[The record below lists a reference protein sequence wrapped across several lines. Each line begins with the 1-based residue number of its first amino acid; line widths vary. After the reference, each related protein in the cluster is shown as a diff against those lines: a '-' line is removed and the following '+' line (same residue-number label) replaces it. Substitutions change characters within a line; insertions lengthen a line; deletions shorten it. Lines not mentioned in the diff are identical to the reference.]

1 MPRSARL
8 VLPGIPLHVIQRGV
22 NRAALFI
29 DDEDRRH
36 YLRLLRNAC
45 RKQAVAIHAFVLM
58 GNHVHL
64 LITPSTVEG
73 LAPAMRQCGQNYVQ
87 YFNKRH
93 VRSGTLLEGRFKS
106 CLVDSDGYLLM
117 VHRYIELNPV
127 RAAMVAFPEEYR
139 WSSVRVYLGLEH
151 NPMLTTH
158 PCYTLLG
165 PTPEARANAYSEW
178 LRASIQPDERE
189 RIVIYVAQ
197 ERALGSPRFQDMVGR
212 ALQRSVVC
220 RPAGRPVKETG
231 DQQTIGQRPGTA

>member
-45 RKQAVAIHAFVLM
+45 QKQAIAVHAFVLM

-64 LITPSTVEG
+64 LMTPSTAEG
-73 LAPAMRQCGQNYVQ
+73 LVPAMRQCGQNYVQ
-87 YFNKRH
+87 YFNMRY

-127 RAAMVAFPEEYR
+127 RAAMVAFPEDYR
-139 WSSVRVYLGLEH
+139 WSSARVYLGLEH
-151 NPMLTTH
+151 NPMLTPH

-165 PTPEARANAYSEW
+165 PTPKARADAYGQW
-178 LRASIQPDERE
+178 LRASIQPQERE
-189 RIVIYVAQ
+189 RIVAYVAQ
-197 ERALGSPRFQDMVGR
+197 ERALGSRRFQDMVQQ
-212 ALQRSVVC
+212 ALQRSVVY
-220 RPAGRPVKETG
+220 RPAGRPVKESG
-231 DQQTIGQRPGTA
+231 D

>member
-73 LAPAMRQCGQNYVQ
+73 WAPPCG
-87 YFNKRH
+87 
-93 VRSGTLLEGRFKS
+93 S
-106 CLVDSDGYLLM
+106 
-117 VHRYIELNPV
+117 
-127 RAAMVAFPEEYR
+127 
-139 WSSVRVYLGLEH
+139 
-151 NPMLTTH
+151 
-158 PCYTLLG
+158 
-165 PTPEARANAYSEW
+165 
-178 LRASIQPDERE
+178 
-189 RIVIYVAQ
+189 
-197 ERALGSPRFQDMVGR
+197 VGR
-212 ALQRSVVC
+212 TMCSTSTSDMCGAVHCWR
-220 RPAGRPVKETG
+220 AGSNRAWWIPMVTC
-231 DQQTIGQRPGTA
+231 

>member
-1 MPRSARL
+1 M
-8 VLPGIPLHVIQRGV
+8 QRGV

-29 DDEDRRH
+29 DDEDRCH

-64 LITPSTVEG
+64 LITPSTAEG

-151 NPMLTTH
+151 NPMLTPH
-158 PCYTLLG
+158 PCYTFLG
-165 PTPEARANAYSEW
+165 QTAEARANAYSEW
-178 LRASIQPDERE
+178 LRPAFNQTNESGSWPTSHRSARWVARASKTW
-189 RIVIYVAQ
+189 
-197 ERALGSPRFQDMVGR
+197 LGGH
-212 ALQRSVVC
+212 C
-220 RPAGRPVKETG
+220 RGPWSAGRREDRSRRRATSRLSVSVPEPPDTPR
-231 DQQTIGQRPGTA
+231 INYLRPCY

>member
-64 LITPSTVEG
+64 LITPSTAEG

-106 CLVDSDGYLLM
+106 CLVDSDGYLMM

-151 NPMLTTH
+151 NPMLTPH

-231 DQQTIGQRPGTA
+231 D

>member
-151 NPMLTTH
+151 NPMLTPH

-231 DQQTIGQRPGTA
+231 D

>member
-29 DDEDRRH
+29 DDEDRCH

-64 LITPSTVEG
+64 LITPSTAEG

-151 NPMLTTH
+151 NPMLTPH

-231 DQQTIGQRPGTA
+231 D

>member
-151 NPMLTTH
+151 NPMLTPH

-197 ERALGSPRFQDMVGR
+197 ERALGSSRFQDMVGR

>member
-1 MPRSARL
+1 MPRSPRL

-29 DDEDRRH
+29 DDEDRHH
-36 YLRLLRNAC
+36 YLRLLRNGC

-64 LITPSTVEG
+64 LITPSTAEG

-151 NPMLTTH
+151 NPMLTPH

-165 PTPEARANAYSEW
+165 PTPQARANAYSEW

-189 RIVIYVAQ
+189 RIVTYVAQ

-220 RPAGRPVKETG
+220 RPTGRPVKETG
-231 DQQTIGQRPGTA
+231 D

>member
-151 NPMLTTH
+151 NPMLTPH

-165 PTPEARANAYSEW
+165 PSPEARANAYSEW

-231 DQQTIGQRPGTA
+231 D

>member
-1 MPRSARL
+1 MPRSPRL

-22 NRAALFI
+22 NRAALFV

-36 YLRLLRNAC
+36 YLRLLRTAC
-45 RKQAVAIHAFVLM
+45 RKHGVAIHAFVLM

-64 LITPSTVEG
+64 LITPSASEG

-93 VRSGTLLEGRFKS
+93 VRSGTLMQGRFKS

-127 RAAMVAFPEEYR
+127 RAALVAFPEDYR
-139 WSSVRVYLGLEH
+139 WSSARVYLGLEH
-151 NPMLTTH
+151 SPMLTPH
-158 PCYTLLG
+158 ACYNALG
-165 PTPEARANAYSEW
+165 PTPESRADAYGQW
-178 LRASIQPDERE
+178 LQAGIQPEERE
-189 RIVIYVAQ
+189 RIVAYVAQ
-197 ERALGSPRFQDMVGR
+197 ERALGSARFQGMVER

-220 RPAGRPVKETG
+220 RPGGRPVKG
-231 DQQTIGQRPGTA
+231 RVD

>member
-151 NPMLTTH
+151 NPMLTPH

>member
-151 NPMLTTH
+151 NPMLTPH

-220 RPAGRPVKETG
+220 RPAGRPVTETG
-231 DQQTIGQRPGTA
+231 D

>member
-45 RKQAVAIHAFVLM
+45 QKQAIAVHAFVLM

-64 LITPSTVEG
+64 LMTPSTAEG

-87 YFNKRH
+87 YFNKLY

-127 RAAMVAFPEEYR
+127 RAAMVAFPEDYR
-139 WSSVRVYLGLEH
+139 WSSARVYLGLEH
-151 NPMLTTH
+151 NPMLTPH

-165 PTPEARANAYSEW
+165 PTPKARADAYGQW
-178 LRASIQPDERE
+178 LRASIQPQERE
-189 RIVIYVAQ
+189 RIVAYVAQ
-197 ERALGSPRFQDMVGR
+197 ERALGSRRFQDMVQQ
-212 ALQRSVVC
+212 ALQRSVVY
-220 RPAGRPVKETG
+220 RPAGRPVKESG
-231 DQQTIGQRPGTA
+231 D

>member
-220 RPAGRPVKETG
+220 KPAGRPVKETG

>member
-29 DDEDRRH
+29 DDEDRHH

-151 NPMLTTH
+151 NPMLTPH

>member
-45 RKQAVAIHAFVLM
+45 RKHAIAIHAFVLM

-64 LITPSTVEG
+64 LMTPSAAEG

-87 YFNKRH
+87 YFNKRYA
-93 VRSGTLLEGRFKS
+93 RSGTLLEGRFKS

-127 RAAMVAFPEEYR
+127 RAAMVVLPEDYR
-139 WSSVRVYLGLEH
+139 WSSARVYLGLEQ
-151 NPMLTTH
+151 NPMLTPH
-158 PCYTLLG
+158 PCYTILG
-165 PTPEARANAYSEW
+165 STPKARADAYNQW
-178 LRASIQPDERE
+178 LMASVQPQERE
-189 RIVIYVAQ
+189 RIVAYVAQ
-197 ERALGSPRFQDMVGR
+197 ERALGSRRFQDMVQQ
-212 ALQRSVVC
+212 ALQRSVVY
-220 RPAGRPVKETG
+220 RPVGRPVKGSG
-231 DQQTIGQRPGTA
+231 D

>member
-45 RKQAVAIHAFVLM
+45 QKQAIAVHAFVLM

-64 LITPSTVEG
+64 LMTPSTAEG

-87 YFNKRH
+87 YFNMRY

-127 RAAMVAFPEEYR
+127 RAAMVAFPEDYR
-139 WSSVRVYLGLEH
+139 WSSARVYLGLEH
-151 NPMLTTH
+151 NPMLTPH

-165 PTPEARANAYSEW
+165 PTPKARADAYGQW
-178 LRASIQPDERE
+178 LRASIQPQERE
-189 RIVIYVAQ
+189 RIVAYVAQ
-197 ERALGSPRFQDMVGR
+197 ERALGSRRFQDMVQQ
-212 ALQRSVVC
+212 ALQRSVVY
-220 RPAGRPVKETG
+220 RPAGRPVKESR
-231 DQQTIGQRPGTA
+231 D

>member
-64 LITPSTVEG
+64 LITPSTAEG

-151 NPMLTTH
+151 NPMLTPH

-231 DQQTIGQRPGTA
+231 D

>member
-22 NRAALFI
+22 NRAALFV

-151 NPMLTTH
+151 NPMLTPH

>member
-1 MPRSARL
+1 MPRSPRL

-22 NRAALFI
+22 NRAALFV

-45 RKQAVAIHAFVLM
+45 RRCGVAIHAFVLM

-64 LITPSTVEG
+64 LLTPSAAEG

-106 CLVDSDGYLLM
+106 CLVDSDGYLMM

-151 NPMLTTH
+151 NPMLTPH

-165 PTPEARANAYSEW
+165 PTPEARAKAYGEW

-189 RIVIYVAQ
+189 RIVAYVAQ
-197 ERALGSPRFQDMVGR
+197 ERALGSPRFQDMAGR
-212 ALQRSVVC
+212 ALQRSGVC
-220 RPAGRPVKETG
+220 RPAGRPVKKTG
-231 DQQTIGQRPGTA
+231 D

>member
-151 NPMLTTH
+151 NPMLTPH

-220 RPAGRPVKETG
+220 KPAGRPVKETG

>member
-1 MPRSARL
+1 M
-8 VLPGIPLHVIQRGV
+8 
-22 NRAALFI
+22 
-29 DDEDRRH
+29 
-36 YLRLLRNAC
+36 
-45 RKQAVAIHAFVLM
+45 
-58 GNHVHL
+58 
-64 LITPSTVEG
+64 
-73 LAPAMRQCGQNYVQ
+73 Q

-151 NPMLTTH
+151 NPMLTPH

>member
-151 NPMLTTH
+151 NPMLTPH

-220 RPAGRPVKETG
+220 RLAGRPVKETG
-231 DQQTIGQRPGTA
+231 D

>member
-151 NPMLTTH
+151 NPMLTPH

-178 LRASIQPDERE
+178 LRASIQPDERK

-220 RPAGRPVKETG
+220 KPAGRPVKETG

>member
-64 LITPSTVEG
+64 LITPSTAEG

-106 CLVDSDGYLLM
+106 CLVDSDGYLMM

-151 NPMLTTH
+151 NPMLTPH

>member
-151 NPMLTTH
+151 NPMLTPH

-220 RPAGRPVKETG
+220 RPAGTPVKETG

>member
-29 DDEDRRH
+29 DDEDRRP

-45 RKQAVAIHAFVLM
+45 QKQAIAIHAFVLM

-64 LITPSTVEG
+64 LMTPSTAEG

-87 YFNKRH
+87 YFNMRY

-117 VHRYIELNPV
+117 VHRYIELKPV
-127 RAAMVAFPEEYR
+127 RAAMVAITEDYR
-139 WSSVRVYLGLEH
+139 WSSARVYLGLEH
-151 NPMLTTH
+151 NPMLTPH

-165 PTPEARANAYSEW
+165 PTPKARADAYGQW
-178 LRASIQPDERE
+178 LRASIQPQERE
-189 RIVIYVAQ
+189 RIVAYVAQ
-197 ERALGSPRFQDMVGR
+197 ERALGSRRFQDMVQQ
-212 ALQRSVVC
+212 ALQRSVVY
-220 RPAGRPVKETG
+220 RPAGRPVKESG
-231 DQQTIGQRPGTA
+231 D